1 MEPLDQNRSID
12 AHKLNHTTKVL
23 NKSVPQGS
31 ILERLMNFAAS
42 VPDFRRCD
50 KGNLRHRLQDIIILM
65 ILGRTCG
72 HVGRSDIMEFGNHNL
87 NKFRKMGMLKNGVT
101 RVRDKEHHKKLN
113 RQLEKVAD
121 SFGNITDI

>member
-1 MEPLDQNRSID
+1 MQPLDQNRSID

-23 NKSVPQGS
+23 NKFVPEGS

-50 KGNLRHRLQDIIILM
+50 KGNLRHRLRDIIILM

-87 NKFRKMGMLKNGVT
+87 NKFRKMGMLKN
-101 RVRDKEHHKKLN
+101 VRHLRSN
-113 RQLEKVAD
+113 PLPC
-121 SFGNITDI
+121 

>member
-1 MEPLDQNRSID
+1 MGKLDQNRSID

-23 NKSVPQGS
+23 NKFVPEGS

-50 KGNLRHRLQDIIILM
+50 KGNLRHRLRDIIILM

-87 NKFRKMGMLKNGVT
+87 NKFRKNGCAEEWGTIRKQPFAVLRT
-101 RVRDKEHHKKLN
+101 ALM
-113 RQLEKVAD
+113 
-121 SFGNITDI
+121 I